1 MTHKVTLR
9 GLLLVLFSSI
19 TIILGAQNDYID
31 LNRNG
36 QMDAYENPRLSV
48 DERVGDLVSLMTLEE
63 KVGQLAMT
71 MGWDYYQCEND
82 EFWTSEAFVK
92 AVQNKKIGSMWALM
106 RADPWTQKDFHN
118 GLSPQNALYLT
129 NEMQRYVRN
138 HTRLGI
144 PLLFAEECPHGLM
157 ALDAPVFP
165 TAIGRASTFNSELE
179 YQVGS
184 QVGLRAAQQGANI
197 AFGPVLDVARDA
209 RWSRFEENYG
219 EDPVLSATMGT
230 QYAQGLQS
238 QRVIS
243 TLKHFTAYGVS
254 EGGHNGASA
263 HVGNR
268 EMLSVLSYP
277 FMKAVQ
283 GGAQSIM
290 TSYNDV
296 DGIPCSANEWLLKT
310 ILRDTWHFDGLVIS
324 DLYAINGLVSGHLA
338 SDYEEAAALAV
349 KAGVHIDLGGSCY
362 GQPLVDAV
370 RHGLVS
376 EAMVDELLRTVLR
389 TKFQLGL
396 FDNPFDDH
404 KIVPV
409 DNELS
414 RKVAQESVVLLK
426 NDNHLLPLNKNVGK
440 IALIG
445 PNADNM
451 YNMLGDYTAPQRPE
465 SVVTLLEGIREAFP
479 HTDVNY
485 VKGCAIRDTSWE
497 EIDKA
502 VRAARES
509 DVVILA
515 LGGSSARD
523 FRTSY
528 ESTGAADATVKTVSD
543 MEAGEGFDRASLSL
557 MGYQQT
563 LMEAVCATGK
573 PVVLVLVQG
582 RPLDIVWAAEN
593 VPAIL
598 CAWYPGAQGGRAI
611 ADVLS
616 GTCNPSGHLP
626 VSYPRSVGQL
636 PIYYNTTSVR
646 RDYTD
651 ASTQPLFP
659 FGYGLSYTTFEYS
672 SIQCA
677 QLSDNKSKISFTLT
691 NTGDIDGAEVVQLYV
706 SDEKSSVL
714 LPERQL
720 KQFQKVFLKKGESQE
735 VEFVLSDE
743 DFALMNQQCQWVVEP
758 GTFKI
763 LVGSSAADIR
773 LETSVT
779 R

>member
-82 EFWTSEAFVK
+82 EIWTSEAFVK
-92 AVQNKKIGSMWALM
+92 AVQDKKIGSFWAVM

-118 GLSPQNALYLT
+118 GLSSQNALYLT

-362 GQPLVDAV
+362 GRPLVDAV

-376 EAMVDELLRTVLR
+376 EAMVDELLRPVLR

-598 CAWYPGAQGGRAI
+598 CAWYPGAQGGHAI

-651 ASTQPLFP
+651 ASAQPLFP

-691 NTGDIDGAEVVQLYV
+691 NTGDMDGAEVVQLYV